1 MTGGKKNL
9 GAQKAAKTA
18 ARGVKRQKQDAL
30 TVARAGLPDD
40 ETLYSLAE
48 FFNLFGDT
56 TRVKILCAL
65 FRSELCVGDI
75 ADLLNLTQSAASH
88 QLRMLRSGKL
98 VKFRREGKTV
108 YYSLDDAHVVSI
120 IGQGM
125 DHVTE

>member
-1 MTGGKKNL
+1 MDGKKAS
-9 GAQKAAKTA
+9 GAQKTVKTVVRGAK
-18 ARGVKRQKQDAL
+18 KQKQDAL

-40 ETLYSLAE
+40 KILYSLAE

-75 ADLLNLTQSAASH
+75 AELLNLTQSAASH
-88 QLRMLRSGKL
+88 QLRMLKNGKL
-98 VKFRREGKTV
+98 VKFRRDGKTI

-125 DHVTE
+125 NHVTE